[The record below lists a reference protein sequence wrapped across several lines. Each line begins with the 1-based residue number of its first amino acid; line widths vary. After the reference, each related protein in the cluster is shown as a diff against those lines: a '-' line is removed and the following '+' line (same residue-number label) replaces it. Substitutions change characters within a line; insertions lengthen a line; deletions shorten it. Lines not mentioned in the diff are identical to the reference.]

1 MLTQSTQQALAILRD
16 PSQFQWY
23 IIPFVA
29 LFFYVYTV
37 EVEKRNWSLVLAGL
51 TFWGMDWIN
60 EIWNSLVLHFTNY
73 APVWGAPGKTAFLIL
88 SGLNIEICFMFAL
101 SGLIWCKMLLPDKK
115 TKILGLAQ
123 SLVLR
128 HCWIHLLRLHRS
140 DLECS
145 RRSHLGVSLVEPVCT
160 LADLPDRLP
169 ALLCDGLLGF
179 RYEDS

>member
-1 MLTQSTQQALAILRD
+1 MPRSGALRAKPHFDPFRLEHRDLLYVRFEWSHLVQNALAR
-16 PSQFQWY
+16 QENQ
-23 IIPFVA
+23 
-29 LFFYVYTV
+29 
-37 EVEKRNWSLVLAGL
+37 
-51 TFWGMDWIN
+51 
-60 EIWNSLVLHFTNY
+60 NS
-73 APVWGAPGKTAFLIL
+73 GA
-88 SGLNIEICFMFAL
+88 
-101 SGLIWCKMLLPDKK
+101 
-115 TKILGLAQ
+115 AQ